1 MLQLLAGIIITIFG
15 VIGMVSVIKSMVLK
29 ITAPSSNELRFYG
42 VILKGENADIE
53 LQMALETLDWDS
65 GLNSVRAYAVDCGID
80 KSCYSTCEKMCKGS
94 RFRLITPEELCKILN
109 INNL

>member
-1 MLQLLAGIIITIFG
+1 MLQLLAGIIITVFG
-15 VIGMVSVIKSMVLK
+15 VLGIVSVIKSMVLK
-29 ITAPSSNELRFYG
+29 ITAPSNSGFRFYG
-42 VILKGENADIE
+42 VILKGDNADIE

-65 GLNSVRAYAVDCGID
+65 GLNSVRAYAVDCGINENCYA
-80 KSCYSTCEKMCKGS
+80 SCKKMCEGS

>member
-15 VIGMVSVIKSMVLK
+15 VIGIVSVIKSIVLK
-29 ITAPSSNELRFYG
+29 ITAPSDNELRFYG
-42 VILKGENADIE
+42 VMLKGENADIE
-53 LQMALETLDWDS
+53 LQMAMETLDWDS

-80 KSCYSTCEKMCKGS
+80 ENCYAICKKLCIGS

-109 INNL
+109 VNNL

>member
-1 MLQLLAGIIITIFG
+1 MLQILAGIIITVFG
-15 VIGMVSVIKSMVLK
+15 VVGIVSVIKSMVLR
-29 ITAPSSNELRFYG
+29 ITAPSDGELRFYG

-65 GLNSVRAYAVDCGID
+65 GLKSVRAYAVDCGID
-80 KSCYSTCEKMCKGS
+80 DNCYSICKKMCEGS